1 MGKKRKSG
9 RKKKPLSSPGA
20 GNQVSGREAMQQK
33 EKTEKDGLGAK
44 QSEALPAEQSEAAE
58 GTEEASVETEGEAPV
73 ETENLEEN
81 GQDST
86 GKMPWKKI
94 LGIAGSVFL
103 LAGAGIYVGGAV
115 YFQDKF
121 FPNTT
126 VNGIRAGYCT
136 AKEVENTIADKLK
149 EYRIVLKERD
159 GARESIRAD
168 QIGYHYVSTGEV
180 EAFLEEQNAWTW
192 PVRAWKEQ
200 RKSFSSSAVFD
211 EKLLEET
218 VGNLKCFSAEVE
230 QAPRDA
236 YMEFHKTTYR
246 IVKES
251 EGRKVKKKRLLKVL
265 KKAVPEGR
273 RELDLEEA
281 DCYEKPSVRKGNK
294 SLNRLKENLNQYAK
308 TKVTYSFGEARV
320 TLDGS
325 RIKDW
330 LSYDE
335 EGNVT
340 LDESRIPAYVAELA
354 GRYDTYNKPRNFK
367 THDGSYVE
375 VEGGRYGWKIDQEA
389 ESQEL
394 LELVRAGAKTERQ
407 AVFAQTAV
415 SWENSDLG
423 HSYVEIDLTNQH
435 LWMYIDGVEEVSSDF
450 VSGDMSK
457 GNRRT
462 PPGTFT
468 LYYKTSPAVLRSN
481 TPGDSYESPVT
492 YWMPFNGGIGLHD
505 ANWRGSFGGSI
516 YKYNG
521 SHGCINLPTTQAK
534 EIYSRIEKGF
544 PIICY
549 YR

>member
-1 MGKKRKSG
+1 MPQSLSDKLRELRWESDMGKKKKSG
-9 RKKKPLSSPGA
+9 RKKKSS
-20 GNQVSGREAMQQK
+20 SGRNPGKGTGSKGQK
-33 EKTEKDGLGAK
+33 LQDKKTEGGEREQIKSVTAEEKD
-44 QSEALPAEQSEAAE
+44 QSDFE
-58 GTEEASVETEGEAPV
+58 
-73 ETENLEEN
+73 
-81 GQDST
+81 
-86 GKMPWKKI
+86 KIPWKK
-94 LGIAGSVFL
+94 LLAVAGSTLFL
-103 LAGAGIYVGGAV
+103 ATAGVYVGGAV

-126 VNGIRAGYCT
+126 VNGIRADYCT
-136 AKEVENTIADKLK
+136 VEEVENTLADKLK
-149 EYRIVLKERD
+149 EYRIVLKERA
-159 GARESIRAD
+159 GARETIRAE
-168 QIGYHYVSTGEV
+168 QIGYRYVSTGEV
-180 EAFLEEQNAWTW
+180 EAFMEKQNPWTW
-192 PVRAWKEQ
+192 PVSGWREYREK
-200 RKSFSSSAVFD
+200 FSSSAEFD
-211 EKLLEET
+211 KKLLRET
-218 VGNLKCFSAEVE
+218 VGGLNCFSSKVE

-251 EGRKVKKKRLLKVL
+251 EGKKVKKKRLLKVL
-265 KKAVPEGR
+265 GRAVLEGK
-273 RELDLEEA
+273 REIDLEET
-281 DCYEKPSVRKGNK
+281 DCYEEPSVRKGDK
-294 SLNRLKENLNQYAK
+294 RLNRLKRNLNQYAK
-308 TKVTYSFGEARV
+308 TSVTYSFGEARE

-330 LSYDE
+330 LSWDE

-340 LDESRIPAYVAELA
+340 LDESMIPAYVAELA
-354 GRYDTYNKPRNFK
+354 QRYDTYNKPRKFK

-389 ESQEL
+389 EAAEL
-394 LELVRAGAKTERQ
+394 LELVRTGTKTERQ

-423 HSYVEIDLTNQH
+423 HSYVEIDLTGQH

-450 VSGDMSK
+450 VSGDMSR

-505 ANWRGSFGGSI
+505 ANWRGSFGGNI

-521 SHGCINLPTTQAK
+521 SHGCINLPTGKAR
-534 EIYSRIEKGF
+534 EIYRRIEKGF